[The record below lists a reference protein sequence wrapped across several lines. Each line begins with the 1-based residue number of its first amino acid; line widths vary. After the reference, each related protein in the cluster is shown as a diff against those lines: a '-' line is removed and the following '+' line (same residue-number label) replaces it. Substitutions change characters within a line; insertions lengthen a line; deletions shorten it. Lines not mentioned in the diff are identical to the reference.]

1 MRQGIKSNINLYF
14 NYRNAVNYP
23 ELLIF
28 PGVELQ
34 NKQAL
39 GSLPRKVFYTY
50 HTFSENVSYPYNT
63 FRLIFQP
70 TAAPL

>member
-1 MRQGIKSNINLYF
+1 MAPELCTQVT
-14 NYRNAVNYP
+14 AVNQIFDLWL
-23 ELLIF
+23 EF

-39 GSLPRKVFYTY
+39 GSLPRKSFYTN
-50 HTFSENVSYPYNT
+50 HTFSENVSYPFNT